1 MKTFLVMFCVA
12 LIMTVFGQEYEKS
25 KLRETNSVL
34 VESLEKYENTLKDL
48 SKANRKIKELEKI
61 RDKYY
66 HECLPEIEYEIGRNY
81 EQK

>member
-1 MKTFLVMFCVA
+1 MLCAA
-12 LIMTVFGQEYEKS
+12 LSMAIFGQEYEKS

-34 VESLEKYENTLKDL
+34 VESLEQYDRTLKDL

-66 HECLPEIEYEIGRNY
+66 HECLPENNYETSRNY
-81 EQK
+81 E